1 MSKGNLFN
9 QISNFSANKSSSYI
23 RTLPEYLNVRF
34 PLSLTHTHARA
45 KVKRVKS
52 KEKYFKK
59 SPIKFKLRHT
69 ASEFNGREKWEYV
82 SGGRERERNFS
93 I

>member
-1 MSKGNLFN
+1 MSEGNLFN
-9 QISNFSANKSSSYI
+9 QISNFSANKFSSYI

-34 PLSLTHTHARA
+34 PLSLTYTQARA

-52 KEKYFKK
+52 KEKSSMDAK
-59 SPIKFKLRHT
+59 SGNI
-69 ASEFNGREKWEYV
+69 

>member
-1 MSKGNLFN
+1 MSNGNLFN

-34 PLSLTHTHARA
+34 PLSLTYTQARA

-59 SPIKFKLRHT
+59 SPIKFKLRHRVQWT
-69 ASEFNGREKWEYV
+69 RKVGIYREEEKEKEIFPYKK
-82 SGGRERERNFS
+82 N
-93 I
+93 